1 MNSNQ
6 EQVWDRLKYGLPTV
20 LTTVIQFTGNG
31 IATKFNSG
39 WISGTP
45 INCITIDDVVQDN
58 FMDFRIAG
66 NTIIFKKPP
75 LDNAQIK
82 VEVYT

>member
-6 EQVWDRLKYGLPTV
+6 EQVWGRLKYGLPTV

-31 IATKFNSG
+31 IATKFNSS
-39 WISGTP
+39 WLSGTALS
-45 INCITIDDVVQDN
+45 CITIDDVVQDN
-58 FMDFRIAG
+58 FMDFRIVG
-66 NTIIFKKPP
+66 TTIIFKKPP
-75 LDNAQIK
+75 TDNAQIK